1 MSGDLELIK
10 YFEHLHEKKD
20 TIVLCVYDEDLEDD
34 VQEEYY
40 IDCIEFE
47 IFPSEKNSREDTTYF
62 VNIYISK
69 REDL

>member
-1 MSGDLELIK
+1 
-10 YFEHLHEKKD
+10 
-20 TIVLCVYDEDLEDD
+20 VLCVYDEDLEDD

-62 VNIYISK
+62 INIYVSK
-69 REDL
+69 RED

>member
-40 IDCIEFE
+40 IDGIEFE
-47 IFPSEKNSREDTTYF
+47 IFPSENSRVETTYC
-62 VNIYISK
+62 VNIYVY
-69 REDL
+69 